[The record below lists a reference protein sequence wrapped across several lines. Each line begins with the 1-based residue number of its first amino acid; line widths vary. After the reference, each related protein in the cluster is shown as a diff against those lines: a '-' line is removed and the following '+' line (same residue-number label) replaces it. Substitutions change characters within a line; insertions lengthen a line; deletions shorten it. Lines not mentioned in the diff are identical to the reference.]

1 MIKRG
6 RAQISKFI
14 IHKVGNK
21 FNSSTNAFSDK
32 LLEFDQETYEL
43 MLPFLL
49 KPFTNVAESFRFS
62 HHADIALNELNSYSK
77 QMFEDGDSFVEVS
90 QNIVTHLFEQSNSA
104 QIKRGDVLIAFFE
117 DVEYR
122 DVMTTAIG
130 IFKIE
135 SKSSFFQT
143 YMDDSNFDI
152 MLQQG
157 ISTKRIDKGCLIIN
171 STDDEGRT
179 VLSVDNNNYD
189 AQYWLKNFLNVK
201 YADDSNQHTNNY
213 IEMCKDFSDQ
223 IIQEE
228 FGLHEK
234 NKFLAD
240 TVDFFKDNDHVNIND
255 FKEEIFEPEGGRMEL
270 FDDYKKQYEEAN
282 DVMVL
287 NDFAISDVVVK
298 KQKTK
303 MKTEIK
309 LDTNIQIKLDIDAPE
324 TYTDN
329 IEQGYDEDK
338 KMKFYKVYYNEEK

>member
-32 LLEFDQETYEL
+32 ALEFDQETYEL

-49 KPFTNVAESFRFS
+49 KPFTNVAESFRFN
-62 HHADIALNELNSYSK
+62 HHADIALNEINSYTK
-77 QMFEDGDSFVEVS
+77 QVFEDGDSFVEVS

-117 DVEYR
+117 DIEYR

-189 AQYWLKNFLNVK
+189 AQYWIKNFLNVK
-201 YADDSNQHTNNY
+201 YADDANQHTNTY

-223 IIQEE
+223 VIQEE

-234 NKFLAD
+234 NKFLAS
-240 TVDFFKDNDHVNIND
+240 TVDFFNENDHVNINT
-255 FKEEIFEPEGGRMEL
+255 FKEEVFESEGGRMEL
-270 FDDYKKQYEEAN
+270 FEDYKKQYEEAN
-282 DVMVL
+282 DVLVR
-287 NDFAISDVVVK
+287 NDFVISDVVLK

-309 LDTNIQIKLDIDAPE
+309 LDTHIQIKLDIDAPDA
-324 TYTDN
+324 YTEY
-329 IEQGYDEDK
+329 IEQGFDEEK
-338 KMKFYKVYYNEEK
+338 KMKFYKVFYNEEK

>member
-32 LLEFDQETYEL
+32 VLEFDQETYEL

-62 HHADIALNELNSYSK
+62 HHADIALNEINSYTK

-104 QIKRGDVLIAFFE
+104 QIKRGDVLVAFFE

-130 IFKIE
+130 VFKIE

-223 IIQEE
+223 VIHEE